1 MKKTLALILAV
12 LMLCSVVVIAT
23 SAEETTTDWEALYAK
38 YGLNV
43 YIGAPTD
50 TPPVLDGTIST
61 GEYTYERTLEY
72 ANLWETAPGEI
83 QSPLKEYFAHD
94 TDYIYIG
101 AQFEQ
106 KNDNRAYWI
115 QWKPTNTFDVFRDDS
130 DLKTYYYNRIS
141 LQLRW
146 KEVDGV
152 FGLHTEGTWS
162 WIRPETPIA
171 FPTSGPAGGEEEY
184 QYQYA
189 ASKVTDEAAEKYTK
203 TYEVRIAKAY
213 IATASESSLEDV
225 RVMPYWTYF
234 HANLQNAAPL
244 PTDLVIEITETDF
257 TCYVPG
263 DRSTFWFLIC
273 DEAPEGYVPSA
284 GQTTAPATSEQPTT
298 EGSAPASTTAAPTTA
313 ATTTAAPT
321 TTTAKA
327 TTAAA
332 TTAAA
337 TTAAAEEGGCKGS
350 IAITALAVL
359 PTLAGGALLL
369 KRRKED

>member
-38 YGLNV
+38 YGINI

-61 GEYTYERTLEY
+61 GEYTFERELEY
-72 ANLWETAPGEI
+72 ANLWESAPGEI
-83 QSPLKEYFAHD
+83 QSGVKECYAHD
-94 TDYIYIG
+94 ANYIYY
-101 AQFEQ
+101 ASTFTQ
-106 KNDNRAYWI
+106 KNDNRAFWV

-130 DLKTYYYNRIS
+130 DLRTYYYNRIS

-152 FGLHTEGTWS
+152 FCLQPHGSWS
-162 WIRPETPIA
+162 WTRPETPIA
-171 FPTSGPAGGEEEY
+171 FPTNGFASDEGEFEFE
-184 QYQYA
+184 YA
-189 ASKVTDEAAEKYTK
+189 ASKITDEAAEVYTK
-203 TYEVRIAKAY
+203 TYEIRIAKSY
-213 IATASESSLEDV
+213 IAAAAQCSVADV
-225 RVMPYWTYF
+225 RVVPYWVSF
-234 HANLQNAAPL
+234 HANLTNAAPL
-244 PTDLVIEITETDF
+244 STDLVIEITETDF
-257 TCYVPG
+257 TTYVPG
-263 DRSTFWFLIC
+263 DKYMFWMLVC
-273 DEAPEGYVPSA
+273 DEAPEGYEPSK
-284 GQTTAPATSEQPTT
+284 GQTTAPATSETPTT
-298 EGSAPASTTAAPTTA
+298 EGSAPATTTAAPTTA

-321 TTTAKA
+321 TTAKA

-337 TTAAAEEGGCKGS
+337 TTAAEEGGCKGS

-359 PTLAGGALLL
+359 PTLAGGALLI
-369 KRRKED
+369 KRKKED